1 MVYNTTL
8 PCEYPVA
15 ATRDVVVFGLILP
28 QARRRLRPPHDQ
40 FLDEPNRVGRHQI
53 DNRQTARCIRM
64 IARNAGGAC
73 NAAGARGARQEGGC
87 DA

>member
-1 MVYNTTL
+1 MT
-8 PCEYPVA
+8 
-15 ATRDVVVFGLILP
+15 ATRDGFVFGLILP
-28 QARRRLRPPHDQ
+28 QACRRLRPPHEQ

-53 DNRQTARCIRM
+53 GSRQIARCIRM

-73 NAAGARGARQEGGC
+73 NAAGAGDADNETGARRQGGC

>member
-8 PCEYPVA
+8 PCECPVA
-15 ATRDVVVFGLILP
+15 ATRDVFVFGLILP

-53 DNRQTARCIRM
+53 DNRQTARCCM